1 MRAAVLSLLLVLA
14 GCVTASAPNERVA
27 GCWISR
33 DGETTTTMRWLPNRD
48 GGDTLRGDRLIY
60 APNAEP
66 RATSYT
72 LGPGPNGVAFCTTGD
87 TARCWRVAAGAS
99 GSLQGGRA
107 FIDAHGERLRISV
120 VNDTGGERVVFNGRR
135 DGCD

>member
-1 MRAAVLSLLLVLA
+1 MRAAVLSVVLVLA
-14 GCVTASAPNERVA
+14 GCVTAAAPTERVA

-33 DGETTTTMRWLPNRD
+33 DGATTTTMRWLPDRENS
-48 GGDTLRGDRLIY
+48 GVLRGDRLIY

-72 LGPGPNGVAFCTTGD
+72 LAPDGNAHSFCTTGD
-87 TARCWRVAAGAS
+87 NPRCWRVAAGAS

-107 FIDAHGERLRISV
+107 FVDAHGERLRISV
-120 VNDTGGERVVFNGRR
+120 VSDTGGERVIFNGRR